1 VTTSFRNLLSVLAIS
16 VFVFL
21 ALASSGV
28 KHMTFTKDAGQIPPD
43 FSKFKDTLLVISHSD
58 DWGYNKYL
66 RKNFQGSYTGNYKII
81 KPSEIGD
88 YSPDKYRYIFDHSLN
103 YASKTTTT
111 YTPIT
116 GGGHVI
122 NGSSNISS
130 HTSTYAS
137 SDVFFIKD
145 RKINQDY
152 VTKSSSYYSKLMRA
166 YIMALDEER
175 QK

>member
-1 VTTSFRNLLSVLAIS
+1 MTTRFKHFLSVAVISIFIVLA
-16 VFVFL
+16 V
-21 ALASSGV
+21 ASSGV
-28 KHMTFTKDAGQIPPD
+28 KHMTFTKEAGQIPPE
-43 FSKFKDTLLVISHSD
+43 FNKFRGTLLVISHSD

-66 RKNFQGSYTGNYKII
+66 KKNFEGNYTGNYKII
-81 KPSEIGD
+81 TPTEIKN
-88 YSPDKYRYIFDHSLN
+88 YPADKYRYIFDHSLN

-111 YTPIT
+111 STPIT

-122 NGSSNISS
+122 NGSPNISS

-137 SDVFFIKD
+137 SDVFFITD

-152 VTKSSSYYSKLMRA
+152 VTKSSASYSKLMRA
-166 YIMALDEER
+166 YIKALDEER